1 MSKKANE
8 DKKKAANTRGLGI
21 LLILSLLMV
30 PLVYW
35 LISWQVAFGL
45 LLILPLVAYWLFIPS
60 KFRRLF
66 IYAYAI
72 YFFGFICAT
81 VLQIQLAENPKWIRY
96 IDAHAVAAFFLGG
109 QNAFPKQ
116 VLFSIVVGALAG
128 YLVVNIPLW
137 SVLFASSEWVLALH
151 QIDNLDRKTA
161 MRHLKSLILDY
172 QYPWVIVDDGKI
184 TESKPRGVLPM
195 LGGPGKAVI
204 RPGHAV
210 VFQRHGKIS
219 RIAAPGLIHLERFEE
234 IRNIV
239 QLKPMF
245 KSDVLENVLT
255 KDRIPLRI
263 TFGVSFQLEPKTEA
277 DKRPGSHVSGGV
289 ALTPV
294 LSDEIYTVYE
304 GSVRKAVFGTAAD
317 WAATTFAVGDS
328 MLRDIVATYYFDQ
341 IFKKI
346 DEPDHADGPG
356 RYDPKHRTVHEIE
369 QRILDR
375 HRKAAVTWGVY
386 TKGVDIKIIELP
398 KEAREQML
406 EWWRAGWQRRVAVTH
421 AEGAKH
427 AAITRGEGEAE
438 ALGARE
444 LARAEA
450 QTRMIMAI
458 AHGFSHMSPAD
469 REALLG
475 LRFLEALEKI
485 ADDPATKILLPT
497 SYRFGEFDLATLLPG
512 SGSKPGSD
520 DPQDTKSLPDGK
532 DTTTI
537 DTPEPPSRSDQ

>member
-1 MSKKANE
+1 VSKKANE

-341 IFKKI
+341 IFKRQPLPGAKD
-346 DEPDHADGPG
+346 DEVTFHPDE
-356 RYDPKHRTVHEIE
+356 RTIHEIE
-369 QRILDR
+369 DKILTG
-375 HRKAAVTWGVY
+375 HRKAASGWGVY
-386 TKGVDIKIIELP
+386 TRSLDIKIIELP
-398 KEAREQML
+398 EEAQEQML
-406 EWWRAGWQRRVAVTH
+406 EWWKTEWQKRIRL
-421 AEGAKH
+421 AK
-427 AAITRGEGEAE
+427 ADAQKQAIITEGEGKAKAIDVQEV
-438 ALGARE
+438 
-444 LARAEA
+444 ARARA
-450 QTRMIMAI
+450 QTQMIMHI
-458 AHGFSHMSPAD
+458 AQGFSRLDAAD
-469 REALLG
+469 RRALLE

-485 ADDPATKILLPT
+485 AEDPATKILLPENF
-497 SYRFGEFDLATLLPG
+497 RLANLLLDTDELELPLLEDDQDPSSA
-512 SGSKPGSD
+512 SG
-520 DPQDTKSLPDGK
+520 TEDG
-532 DTTTI
+532 
-537 DTPEPPSRSDQ
+537 

>member
-1 MSKKANE
+1 MSKKAKE
-8 DKKKAANTRGLGI
+8 DKKKKENTRGFWI
-21 LLILSLLMV
+21 LIILSLLIV

-35 LISWQVAFGL
+35 LISWQAAFVL
-45 LLILPLVAYWLFIPS
+45 LLVLPLVVYWLYVPS
-60 KFRRLF
+60 KYRRLF
-66 IYAYAI
+66 IYVYAM

-81 VLQIQLAENPKWIRY
+81 VLQIQLAENLKWIRY
-96 IDAHAVAAFFLGG
+96 IDAHPVASFFLGG

-116 VLFSIVVGALAG
+116 VLFSIVAGALVG

-137 SVLFASSEWVLALH
+137 LVMFASSEWILALH
-151 QIDNLDRKTA
+151 KVDNVDRKTA
-161 MRHLKSLILDY
+161 MRYLRSLILDY
-172 QYPWVIVDDGKI
+172 QYPWVIVEDGRI
-184 TESKPRGVLPM
+184 TESKPKGVLPS
-195 LGGPGKAVI
+195 LGGPGKAVV

-210 VFQRHGKIS
+210 VLQRHGKIS
-219 RIAAPGLIHLERFEE
+219 RIAGAGLISLERFEE

-245 KSDVLENVLT
+245 TSQVLENVLT

-263 TFGVSFQLEPKTEA
+263 TFGVSFQIEPKAEA

-289 ALTPV
+289 ALTRV

-304 GSVRKAVFGTAAD
+304 GSVRRAVFDTAGD
-317 WAATTFAVGDS
+317 WRVTSFGAADS

-356 RYDPKHRTVHEIE
+356 KYDPKDRTVHEIE
-369 QRILDR
+369 EKILNQ

-398 KEAREQML
+398 KEAHEQML

-458 AHGFSHMSPAD
+458 AHGFAHMSPAD

-485 ADDPATKILLPT
+485 AGDPATKILLPT

-512 SGSKPGSD
+512 SGSKPGPD
-520 DPQDTKSLPDGK
+520 DPKDTKSLPGAIDM
-532 DTTTI
+532 TTP
-537 DTPEPPSRSDQ
+537 DTPESPSRSDQ